1 MWKWMSA
8 LLVFVLVS
16 ITFAILMPGLQVV
29 ENPRQVILA
38 TQRDHRLH
46 VLDAQTLERLGSFEP
61 YNLTHGVSAS
71 LDGRRLF
78 IAQASTP
85 DGNGCCALFSLDLET
100 LEMCRVV
107 EPVTTQ
113 VPSPDG
119 RWLFSQRGDTG
130 VEVFDQ
136 QTGQRQTIPAPGV
149 YSFHP
154 SPGGRWLIGLT
165 NWKGPSVDVFDLE
178 QMAIIRR
185 IEIPRGAGAW
195 VGNQFYLLT
204 FEGVKASLWRVDPE
218 AGSLPTPVDV
228 PLPAGLTVNEDFF
241 YTLIVADNKLLVYQ
255 PMGWWFKLNL
265 RDVSE
270 TVPGGVFVIE
280 PLTGEIAAHLAPGID
295 FAQLIP
301 SFDGESLYGV
311 VAGLPP
317 RLVIL
322 DARTGAVLSEKR
334 LDNDV
339 WSIALAS
346 IPENLIPNELLRP
359 QPCESAEPTPFKE
372 ADGEIP

>member
-1 MWKWMSA
+1 
-8 LLVFVLVS
+8 
-16 ITFAILMPGLQVV
+16 MPGLQGAD
-29 ENPRQVILA
+29 NPREVILA

-46 VLDAQTLERLGSFEP
+46 VFDPQTLEWLGSFET

-71 LDGRRLF
+71 LDGRKIF
-78 IAQASTP
+78 VAQASTP

-100 LEMCRVV
+100 QEMCRMV

-113 VPSPDG
+113 APSPDG

-149 YSFHP
+149 YDFHP
-154 SPGGRWLIGLT
+154 SPDGRWLIGLT
-165 NWKGPSVDVFDLE
+165 NWKGPSLDVFDLE
-178 QMAIIRR
+178 QMALVRR
-185 IEIPRGAGAW
+185 IEVPRGAGAW
-195 VGNQFYLLT
+195 IGNQFYLFA
-204 FEGVKASLWRVDPE
+204 FEGAKANLWRVDPE
-218 AGSLPTPVDV
+218 ADSLPTPVDV

-241 YTLIVADNKLLVYQ
+241 YTLIVSDNKLLVYQ
-255 PMGWWFKLNL
+255 PMGGWFKLNL

-270 TVPGGVFVIE
+270 TVPGGVFVMD
-280 PLTGEIAAHLAPGID
+280 PTTGEIVAHLAPNID

-301 SFDGESLYGV
+301 GFDGESLYGV
-311 VAGLPP
+311 AAGPPP
-317 RLVIL
+317 RLMKL

-339 WSIALAS
+339 WSISLAS
-346 IPENLIPNELLRP
+346 MPENLIPGEAVHL
-359 QPCESAEPTPFKE
+359 QPCGSAEPTPFVE
-372 ADGEIP
+372 P